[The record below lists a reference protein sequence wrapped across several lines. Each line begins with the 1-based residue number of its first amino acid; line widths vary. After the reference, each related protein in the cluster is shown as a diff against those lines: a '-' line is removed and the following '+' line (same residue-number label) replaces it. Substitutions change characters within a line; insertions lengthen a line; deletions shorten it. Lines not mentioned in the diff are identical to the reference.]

1 MTKLYNQVGERQKR
15 KILRNGSTESERL
28 LWFYLRNEKLGWRF
42 RRQHSVGHYILDFYC
57 PQAKL
62 AIELD
67 GAVHDSDTAQENDRE
82 REKFLAAC
90 GIRVLRF
97 RNKEAIENIIEVLNQ
112 IKNSLPTPSLPP
124 PY

>member
-1 MTKLYNQVGERQKR
+1 MTKLYNRIGERQKR
-15 KILRNGSTESERL
+15 KILRHGMTEPEKL

-42 RRQHSVGHYILDFYC
+42 RRQHSVGYYILDFYC

-67 GAVHDSDTAQENDRE
+67 GATHDSDAAQENDRE

-97 RNKEAIENIIEVLNQ
+97 RNQEAVENITGVLNQ
-112 IKNSLPTPSLPP
+112 IKSSLPTLS
-124 PY
+124 